1 MDVKSIIAR
10 AARRS
15 DGAVG
20 LSGAAWTDGTPLR
33 AVEVKI
39 DGGEWLPASLAR
51 SRAAKY
57 AWSFFSFDWKK
68 PEPGEHTV
76 VSRAIDRE
84 GRVQPAAEAPEI
96 RLKRTYWEANQQWPR
111 RIRIS

>member
-1 MDVKSIIAR
+1 
-10 AARRS
+10 
-15 DGAVG
+15 
-20 LSGAAWTDGTPLR
+20 
-33 AVEVKI
+33 VKI

-51 SRAAKY
+51 SPAAKY

-84 GRVQPAAEAPEI
+84 GRVQPAPEAPEI